1 VPLPAARPETVALNA
16 PGGTPDTTASIPADA
31 GRTVTRQAQPERAQI
46 REQVRKPD
54 HKQARTHRET
64 ARERAKREYLARQYA
79 RERAAYL
86 ARERLRT
93 MSPSE
98 KRRLY
103 FENLERQRR
112 RDTRFTDIW
121 R

>member
-1 VPLPAARPETVALNA
+1 
-16 PGGTPDTTASIPADA
+16 
-31 GRTVTRQAQPERAQI
+31 
-46 REQVRKPD
+46 
-54 HKQARTHRET
+54 
-64 ARERAKREYLARQYA
+64 
-79 RERAAYL
+79 L

>member
-16 PGGTPDTTASIPADA
+16 PGDTPDTTASIPADRGKTA
-31 GRTVTRQAQPERAQI
+31 TRQAQQD
-46 REQVRKPD
+46 REQVQKQDRKLAR
-54 HKQARTHRET
+54 KQAQQHRET
-64 ARERAKREYLARQYA
+64 ARERAKREYQARKYA

-103 FENLERQRR
+103 FENLDRQRR